1 MLWIHPKDITIILI
15 LQKKAPRF
23 IELGNV
29 FKATELDVLKLEF
42 TSRVF
47 QIPVRQVPEP
57 GRGVATDF
65 RAIVLVCVSEAS
77 HA

>member
-1 MLWIHPKDITIILI
+1 MLCIHPKDIIILI

-23 IELGNV
+23 IELRNV
-29 FKATELDVLKLEF
+29 FKATELDVVKLGF

-47 QIPVRQVPEP
+47 QVPVRQVPEP
-57 GRGVATDF
+57 RRGVATDF
-65 RAIVLVCVSEAS
+65 RAIVLVCVPKAS